1 MTGEIIP
8 LTGFAPLEPS
18 FDEARRGDRGT
29 ARP

>member
-1 MTGEIIP
+1 MMSEILP
-8 LTGFAPLEPS
+8 LIGFAPLEPS